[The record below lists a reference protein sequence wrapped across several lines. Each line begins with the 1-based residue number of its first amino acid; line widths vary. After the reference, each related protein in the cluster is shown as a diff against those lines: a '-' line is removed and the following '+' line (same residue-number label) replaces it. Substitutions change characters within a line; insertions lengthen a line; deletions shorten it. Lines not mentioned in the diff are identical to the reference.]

1 MTQELT
7 TMISEAVGT
16 EVFGIWFLIGA
27 ALVFFMQAGFAMV
40 ETGFTRAKNAGNII
54 MKNLMDFCIGTCVFI
69 PLGYG
74 LLLGTDTLGGFIGM
88 PTLGIFTDY
97 ANFDW
102 SGFVFNLVFCATTAT
117 IVSGA
122 MAERTKFLSYCIY
135 SAVISAVVYP
145 IEAHWIWGGG
155 WLAQM
160 GFHDIAGSTAI
171 HMVGGLTALIGA
183 AMEGP
188 RIGKFT
194 KGKDGKVEKVHAFPG
209 HNIVIGALGVFILW
223 FGWYGFNGAAATTGP
238 QLASIFAATTI
249 APAVATVVCMIFTW
263 VKYGKPDVSMC
274 LNASLAGLVAITA
287 PCDVV
292 DGAGAIIIGAVAG
305 VLVVFGV
312 WFCDN
317 VIHVDDPV
325 GAVAV
330 HFFNGIWGSVA
341 VGLFATTTAP
351 ECTLSGL
358 FYGGGFELLGT
369 QLIGIVAVLA
379 WTAVTMFIAFK
390 IIDKTVGLRVS
401 EEEEIVGLD
410 SKEHGLASAY
420 AGFSIMDVTGGV
432 MEVNENTDLG
442 EGEYDKASNV
452 QKDAAVKVSAMP
464 VDADTGIYKVSI
476 IARLSRYDKLRKAL
490 NDLGVTGMTA
500 TQVMGCGVQKGAG
513 EKYRGV
519 EMDATLLPK
528 IKVEVI
534 VSKIPVEKVIEAAK
548 RALYTGHIGDGK
560 IFVYNVQQVVKVR
573 TGEEG
578 FAALQDV
585 E

>member
-1 MTQELT
+1 
-7 TMISEAVGT
+7 
-16 EVFGIWFLIGA
+16 
-27 ALVFFMQAGFAMV
+27 
-40 ETGFTRAKNAGNII
+40 
-54 MKNLMDFCIGTCVFI
+54 
-69 PLGYG
+69 
-74 LLLGTDTLGGFIGM
+74 
-88 PTLGIFTDY
+88 
-97 ANFDW
+97 
-102 SGFVFNLVFCATTAT
+102 
-117 IVSGA
+117 
-122 MAERTKFLSYCIY
+122 
-135 SAVISAVVYP
+135 
-145 IEAHWIWGGG
+145 
-155 WLAQM
+155 
-160 GFHDIAGSTAI
+160 
-171 HMVGGLTALIGA
+171 
-183 AMEGP
+183 
-188 RIGKFT
+188 
-194 KGKDGKVEKVHAFPG
+194 
-209 HNIVIGALGVFILW
+209 
-223 FGWYGFNGAAATTGP
+223 
-238 QLASIFAATTI
+238 
-249 APAVATVVCMIFTW
+249 
-263 VKYGKPDVSMC
+263 MC

-369 QLIGIVAVLA
+369 QLIGVVAVLA

-442 EGEYDKASNV
+442 EGEYDKASSV